1 MPPANR
7 VSTQPTAVRNP
18 APVHCAVGDTLCE
31 IRVLDAAQWEA
42 LPASRRPSV
51 AEYVP
56 GLGWVIALPPGQ
68 HVD

>member
-7 VSTQPTAVRNP
+7 VSTQTTAQRP
-18 APVHCAVGDTLCE
+18 APVRCAVGDTLCE
-31 IRVLDAAQWEA
+31 VRVLDAAQWQA
-42 LPASRRPSV
+42 LPPNRRPSV

-56 GLGWVIALPPGQ
+56 GLGWVVALPPGQ